1 MLSITKICL
10 SLRVVLKKS
19 ALKQKLVQSFT
30 KSFIITFEFDNAYFA
45 LVEVLLTLYDD
56 MKKKI
61 WKMVSEKIKK
71 SNARW
76 MAMEKMRMTAK
87 KKFSRE

>member
-1 MLSITKICL
+1 MG
-10 SLRVVLKKS
+10 RLKKS

-56 MKKKI
+56 MKKK
-61 WKMVSEKIKK
+61 KSEKWSLKK
-71 SNARW
+71 
-76 MAMEKMRMTAK
+76 
-87 KKFSRE
+87 

>member
-45 LVEVLLTLYDD
+45 LVEVLLMLYND
-56 MKKKI
+56 MKKI